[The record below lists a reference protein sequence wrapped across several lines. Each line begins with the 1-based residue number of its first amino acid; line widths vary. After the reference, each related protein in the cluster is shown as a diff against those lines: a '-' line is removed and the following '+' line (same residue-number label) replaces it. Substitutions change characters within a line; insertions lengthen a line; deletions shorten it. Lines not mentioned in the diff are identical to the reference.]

1 MGKTRSNLG
10 SLGPTS
16 FTRAEKEYI
25 QLLTEL
31 GPQSPAFF
39 CQAQSLFEEIRNG
52 AKNPKTN
59 IRAWLVA
66 IILSLCSLPALIRA
80 KVIGI
85 ETIHYLIDINNSS
98 KVYDRRSSYV
108 LAELPA
114 SKTLNFFH
122 VHKPRNIFSS
132 LGKRENPV
140 YFESLWKVIEPFWP
154 DPDDA
159 CQDTYDSADPLI
171 KRHLLRAEGSE
182 RQTQFWQWLFRLLG
196 IQRMI
201 ALDDSRHTGE
211 LRLAC
216 KREGIETLAYMHA
229 RFNKYHVGLSK
240 PCFDKYLVWAPLWRD
255 QLEQMNEDYKNSQIV
270 VSGHPRLTST
280 GLVDRLS
287 MTVRILWL
295 EESNI
300 DYRELNAFADALNQM
315 EE

>member
-1 MGKTRSNLG
+1 MS
-10 SLGPTS
+10 
-16 FTRAEKEYI
+16 A
-25 QLLTEL
+25 
-31 GPQSPAFF
+31 
-39 CQAQSLFEEIRNG
+39 
-52 AKNPKTN
+52 
-59 IRAWLVA
+59 
-66 IILSLCSLPALIRA
+66 
-80 KVIGI
+80 
-85 ETIHYLIDINNSS
+85 
-98 KVYDRRSSYV
+98 
-108 LAELPA
+108 
-114 SKTLNFFH
+114 
-122 VHKPRNIFSS
+122 
-132 LGKRENPV
+132 
-140 YFESLWKVIEPFWP
+140 
-154 DPDDA
+154 
-159 CQDTYDSADPLI
+159 YDSADPLI
-171 KRHLLRAEGSE
+171 KRHLLRAEGGE

-240 PCFDKYLVWAPLWRD
+240 PCFDKYLVGSIVAGSI
-255 QLEQMNEDYKNSQIV
+255 EQMNEDYKNSQIV

-315 EE
+315 EGRSVFPKQEGGPKMRETFGGRQVGDWVLDDSTRFYSVSSR